1 MRNFSIDL
9 VWAKVQTAAAAI
21 GGYLGYFV
29 GGVDGLM
36 TALIIFMVIDYI
48 TGLMCAIANKKLSS
62 EVGFKGICRKVLIIM
77 LVGVAHN
84 VDLHV
89 VGTGQ
94 ALRSAVMSEFSF
106 CIFGACAAKRGKL
119 ELSDRDRRAGSR
131 RASHQDDQESYQASG
146 DMGDQAKRRH
156 KSTRVANNRG
166 KMRRK

>member
-1 MRNFSIDL
+1 
-9 VWAKVQTAAAAI
+9 
-21 GGYLGYFV
+21 
-29 GGVDGLM
+29 M

-48 TGLMCAIANKKLSS
+48 TGLMCAIADKKFSS
-62 EVGFKGICRKVLIIM
+62 EVGFKGTCKKVLIIM
-77 LVGVAHN
+77 LVGVAHI

-119 ELSDRDRRAGSR
+119 ELSDRDGRAGSR